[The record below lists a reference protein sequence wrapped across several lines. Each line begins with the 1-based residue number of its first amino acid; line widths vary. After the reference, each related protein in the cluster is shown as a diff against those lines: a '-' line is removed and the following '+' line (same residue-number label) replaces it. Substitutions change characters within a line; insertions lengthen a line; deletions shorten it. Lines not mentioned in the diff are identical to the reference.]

1 MGVGTVVVVQSN
13 VCSDYLNTSR
23 DGLTKQILTCINYGV
38 ETFKII
44 RKYFVKGV

>member
-13 VCSDYLNTSR
+13 VRSDYFNTSR
-23 DGLTKQILTCINYGV
+23 DGLTKQILTCINYGA

-44 RKYFVKGV
+44 RKYFVKSV